1 METVL
6 RLDRALYDWINGYV
20 GAFPLLDAVT
30 RLLVNEYLIPVA
42 LALGLL
48 FLWFGG
54 RPDVLSANGMERD
67 RWQRAVLAASC
78 AVGVANAVVKL
89 WNVVA
94 FRDRPFIGDPFPH
107 LLFYMPIDS
116 SFPSNA
122 AALTFAMATGVW
134 LWDRRA
140 SAGFWVL
147 AGLFPLARLFAGVHY
162 PLDVVG
168 GAAVGV
174 LSALLA
180 NRALEKAQPVVSQLV
195 AAMRRLGLA

>member
-1 METVL
+1 MDTVL
-6 RLDRALYDWINGYV
+6 RLDRALYEWINGYV
-20 GAFPLLDAVT
+20 GRSALLDAAT

-54 RPDVLSANGMERD
+54 RRDDEAANAAERE
-67 RWQRAVLAASC
+67 RWQRAVLCASC

-89 WNVVA
+89 WNVAA

-107 LLFYMPIDS
+107 LLFYKPIDS

-122 AALTFAMATGVW
+122 AALTFAIATGVW

-140 SAGFWVL
+140 SLGFWAPAV
-147 AGLFPLARLFAGVHY
+147 LFPLARLFAGVHY
-162 PLDVVG
+162 PLDLVG

-180 NRALEKAQPVVSQLV
+180 NAALERAQPVVGRLV